1 MNEEFKRF
9 LKFNAFAWVL
19 FYWLL
24 RTSQGVIFDKPLIY
38 MVVDLSDTCVG
49 FLQCLLLKPA
59 LDRFIGRKTILRGL
73 AALVAIVASVLFFKA
88 VHDLVY
94 QQVFPPE
101 MPYSLVRSVTTGL
114 YLPGYIFI
122 VWSIC
127 YVAWQAARQQAR
139 SREEALRA
147 RAEISALNAELV
159 RRQMVPHFVFNTLN
173 LLVATALKE
182 KAFDTKD
189 LLVKF
194 SELLRYVAERGE
206 SGISSLEREVDFALD
221 YMDIQAS
228 RFGRRIVFRHN
239 LAQLETEASSM
250 KVPVLLIQPLLENVI
265 RHAVEQHKETINVH
279 LQADLKDNGFGLLL
293 TNTLPAG
300 SGRPRKGDSL
310 GTGLAGLKSRLR
322 ENFGTLA
329 RVEVDA
335 APDLFSVSVFVP
347 RVNDG
352 GVDLDPG

>member
-9 LKFNAFAWVL
+9 LRFNAVAWVL

-49 FLQCLLLKPA
+49 FLQCLLLRPA
-59 LDRFIGRKTILRGL
+59 LDRFIGQKTILRGFT
-73 AALVAIVASVLFFKA
+73 AFIAIVTSVLFFKA
-88 VHDLVY
+88 VHDLIY

-101 MPYSLVRSVTTGL
+101 VPYSLVQSVTTGL

-127 YVAWQAARQQAR
+127 YAAWQAVRQQAR
-139 SREEALRA
+139 SQEEALRA
-147 RAEISALNAELV
+147 KAKISALNAELV

-182 KAFDTKD
+182 KAFHTKD

-206 SGISSLEREVDFALD
+206 SGISSLGREINFALD
-221 YMDIQAS
+221 YMDIQSS
-228 RFGRRIVFRHN
+228 RFGHRVIFQHN
-239 LAQLETEASSM
+239 LAQLTTEALSM
-250 KVPVLLIQPLLENVI
+250 EVPVLLIQPLLENVI
-265 RHAVEQHKETINVH
+265 QHAVEQYKETIEVQ
-279 LQADLKDNGFGLLL
+279 LQADLKDNGFRLLL

-300 SGRPRKGDSL
+300 SYEPKEGSSL
-310 GTGLAGLKSRLR
+310 GTGLAGLKSRLL

-329 RVEVDA
+329 QVQVNA

-347 RVNDG
+347 GVDDG
-352 GVDLDPG
+352 GVYFDTE